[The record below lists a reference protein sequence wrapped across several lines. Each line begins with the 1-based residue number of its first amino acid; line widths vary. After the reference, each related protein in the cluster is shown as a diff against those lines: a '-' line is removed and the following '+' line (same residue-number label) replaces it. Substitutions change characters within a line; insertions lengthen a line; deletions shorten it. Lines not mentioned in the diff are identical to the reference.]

1 MMKSIEVV
9 ARSVDEAIAE
19 ALQELNADRDD
30 VQIEILDEGNK
41 GFLGILGSKQAKV
54 RVELIEKPEA
64 NKLEAA
70 LEFTRELLSKMG
82 ISAEV
87 QGEEDSESIKLQID
101 GDDLGILI
109 GRRGQTLDSL
119 QYIVS
124 LAVNRQTEGEWN
136 RIQIDVGDYR
146 VRREESLRSLASRA
160 ASKVEK
166 NGRRL
171 ALDAMNAAE
180 RRIIHQALQ
189 DFPGV
194 ETRSEG
200 QDPYR
205 RVVILPS

>member
-1 MMKSIEVV
+1 MKSIEVV
-9 ARSVDEAIAE
+9 ARSVDEAITE

-30 VQIEILDEGNK
+30 VEIEILDEGNK

>member
-1 MMKSIEVV
+1 MKSIEVV

-70 LEFTRELLSKMG
+70 LEFARELLSKMG

>member
-1 MMKSIEVV
+1 MKSIEVV

-30 VQIEILDEGNK
+30 VEIEILDEGNK

-54 RVELIEKPEA
+54 RVEVIEKPEA

-70 LEFTRELLSKMG
+70 LEFARELLSKMG

>member
-1 MMKSIEVV
+1 MKSIEVV

-30 VQIEILDEGNK
+30 VEIEILDEGNK

>member
-1 MMKSIEVV
+1 MKSIEVV
-9 ARSVDEAIAE
+9 ARSVDEAITE

-30 VQIEILDEGNK
+30 VEIEILDEGNK

-54 RVELIEKPEA
+54 RVEVIEKPEA

-70 LEFTRELLSKMG
+70 LEFARELLSKMG

>member
-1 MMKSIEVV
+1 MKSIEVV

>member
-1 MMKSIEVV
+1 MKSIEVV
-9 ARSVDEAIAE
+9 ARSVDEAITE

>member
-1 MMKSIEVV
+1 MKSIEVV

-166 NGRRL
+166 SGRRL

>member
-1 MMKSIEVV
+1 
-9 ARSVDEAIAE
+9 
-19 ALQELNADRDD
+19 
-30 VQIEILDEGNK
+30 
-41 GFLGILGSKQAKV
+41 
-54 RVELIEKPEA
+54 
-64 NKLEAA
+64 
-70 LEFTRELLSKMG
+70 
-82 ISAEV
+82 
-87 QGEEDSESIKLQID
+87 
-101 GDDLGILI
+101 
-109 GRRGQTLDSL
+109 
-119 QYIVS
+119 
-124 LAVNRQTEGEWN
+124 VNRQTEGEWN